1 MFPIKSFY
9 FLLLNLIL
17 KLGFW
22 FFLNIKIWK
31 NLFGRK
37 IPYKIEFIFQFYIEI
52 CKFCRNE
59 PVFDWNITIIWFWDN
74 VKNFRT
80 RFVFQKYGSN
90 QQTVINKIISIFNF
104 TKVSKNLVQIGPLVL
119 EIQNVS
125 ENVCSIFFNMNL
137 FENYEYLKKK
147 SSLAKQFYVLIL
159 RPDTN
164 FV

>member
-1 MFPIKSFY
+1 M
-9 FLLLNLIL
+9 
-17 KLGFW
+17 
-22 FFLNIKIWK
+22 
-31 NLFGRK
+31 
-37 IPYKIEFIFQFYIEI
+37 
-52 CKFCRNE
+52 
-59 PVFDWNITIIWFWDN
+59 
-74 VKNFRT
+74 
-80 RFVFQKYGSN
+80 FQKYGSN

-104 TKVSKNLVQIGPLVL
+104 TKVSKNLVQIGPLDT

-125 ENVCSIFFNMNL
+125 ENVCSILFNMNL